1 MRVRPVLPL
10 AHGEGAPNM
19 ALDAQGKQEME
30 ELYRVAQQFGL
41 TPTKTQPNALAILR
55 GCAARQAQAA
65 ASTVTTPPAPP
76 PEAAPPAPEALP
88 HNPSATID
96 NVDISTSPTEKSSPK
111 RQPSPAEEEQ
121 PRKHRRRQRSRA
133 ADWTTL
139 HSADTKEEART
150 WMHKNTTTNMVW
162 VYATG
167 KHATVFQ
174 CAEHADCSF
183 RCKVSKAQVR
193 VPVPRVRCPV
203 NSCYDTFCEPCGV
216 LVCTC
221 VQGYVQPGNVSSKFC
236 CSFFG

>member
-1 MRVRPVLPL
+1 M
-10 AHGEGAPNM
+10 
-19 ALDAQGKQEME
+19 
-30 ELYRVAQQFGL
+30 
-41 TPTKTQPNALAILR
+41 
-55 GCAARQAQAA
+55 
-65 ASTVTTPPAPP
+65 TTPSAPP
-76 PEAAPPAPEALP
+76 PEAAPPAPAALP
-88 HNPSATID
+88 NNPSASVD
-96 NVDISTSPTEKSSPK
+96 NVDISTSPTEKSPPK
-111 RQPSPAEEEQ
+111 RKRSPAEEEQ
-121 PRKHRRRQRSRA
+121 PDKRPRRKRSRA

-139 HSADTKEEART
+139 HSADTKKEART

-162 VYATG
+162 EYSSSNG
-167 KHATVFQ
+167 TVSK

-193 VPVPRVRCPV
+193 VPRVRCPV

>member
-1 MRVRPVLPL
+1 MRPVLPL

-41 TPTKTQPNALAILR
+41 TPTKTQPNAVAILR

-65 ASTVTTPPAPP
+65 ASTMTTPPSPP

-96 NVDISTSPTEKSSPK
+96 NVDISTSRTEKSSPK

-133 ADWTTL
+133 ADDLALCRYEGGSPYVDAQEHHHEHGMGICDRETCN
-139 HSADTKEEART
+139 SVQVCRARGLL
-150 WMHKNTTTNMVW
+150 VSLQGLQG
-162 VYATG
+162 TG
-167 KHATVFQ
+167 ARPQ
-174 CAEHADCSF
+174 GAL
-183 RCKVSKAQVR
+183 
-193 VPVPRVRCPV
+193 
-203 NSCYDTFCEPCGV
+203 SCQLV
-216 LVCTC
+216 L
-221 VQGYVQPGNVSSKFC
+221 
-236 CSFFG
+236 